1 MSFHKNLITLSIFAV
16 ITPSAFAQ
24 QEQSAVTVQTLE
36 TIQVQA
42 HPLVQTAADFAVVD
56 HVVDQKA
63 LSERATTIG
72 DALADEL
79 GVYSNQFGTGASRP
93 VIRGQDGPRVK
104 VLQHASETAD
114 VSTLSPDHA
123 VTVDPILAKQVEVI
137 RGPSTLLYGAGTVG
151 GLVNVT
157 DQKIPTQMPED
168 GLEGA
173 VGLRYNS
180 GSDEK
185 LASAG
190 VTAGI
195 GENFALRVEGSKRK
209 ANNYIAHAG
218 YFTEHSH
225 HEEDENGNEIEE
237 IHREKARRVDNTFA
251 EGQTVNIGG
260 SWIHDRG
267 FVGLSYSNRQDQYG
281 LPGHSHEYHDCHP
294 HGNELHC
301 GGHGPAPQPD
311 PNAVEEEHAHGGP
324 WVDLESHRYDMRTE
338 LNNPFAGFDKLR
350 AHASF
355 TDYEHDELEENEVIS
370 NFKSKGYDARLELV
384 HVPVAG
390 WEGVIGTQY
399 SQQKI
404 NLAASEHDHHEDG
417 DEDDEEH
424 HVHGSG
430 VVMPDTRTQKYS
442 LFALEHKQLGDVHV
456 ELGAR
461 VDHQKVKVDSEQ
473 KDYSGTGVSAS
484 AAANWEFAPNY
495 KLSIVGSH
503 QQRLPLAQ
511 ELYAD
516 GLHFATNTYEFGNP
530 DLDKETSNN
539 LELGLHYEGDKLD
552 YHVHV
557 YHNWFDDYIYGETVA
572 QNGNLRGVH
581 YTQDKARFYGTEAQA
596 GYQINDMYKLS
607 VFGDYVRGKIEA
619 ENAPRVPAGR
629 LGTKVEADFA
639 DGWSGLAEY
648 YHVFNQDK
656 IASYEDETQGY
667 NMVNLGL
674 SYANTIADKNA
685 YRVYFK
691 ANNLL
696 DDQVYSHTSFLS
708 NIPQVGRNFTVGVQ
722 YDF

>member
-1 MSFHKNLITLSIFAV
+1 MSSPKNLITLSIFAV
-16 ITPSAFAQ
+16 VAPTVFA
-24 QEQSAVTVQTLE
+24 EQSPSSIPVQTMD

-42 HPLVQTAADFAVVD
+42 HPLVQTAADFAVAD
-56 HVVDQKA
+56 QVVDQKA

-79 GVYSNQFGTGASRP
+79 GVYSNQYGSGSSRP
-93 VIRGQDGPRVK
+93 VIRGQDGPRLK

-168 GLEGA
+168 GLEGT

-180 GSDEK
+180 GSYEK

-195 GENFALRVEGSKRK
+195 GENFALRVEGSKRN
-209 ANNYIAHAG
+209 ANDYIAPD
-218 YFTEHSH
+218 YFHEHD
-225 HEEDENGNEIEE
+225 DEL
-237 IHREKARRVDNTFA
+237 EKERRVGNTFA

-281 LPGHSHEYHDCHP
+281 LPGHSHEYHGCEI
-294 HGNELHC
+294 HGDHFHC
-301 GGHGPAPQPD
+301 PKPGEDEHD
-311 PNAVEEEHAHGGP
+311 HEETAGP
-324 WVDLESHRYDMRTE
+324 WVDLKSERYDVRTE
-338 LNNPFAGFDKLR
+338 LEQPFAGFEKLR

-370 NFKSKGYDARLELV
+370 NFKSKGYDGRLELV

-390 WEGVIGTQY
+390 WEGVIGTQI

-461 VDHQKVKVDSEQ
+461 VDHQKVKVDSDQ

-484 AAANWEFAPNY
+484 AAANWEFAPDY
-495 KLSIVGSH
+495 KLSVVGSH

-516 GLHFATNTYEFGNP
+516 GLHFATNTYELGNP

-572 QNGNLRGVH
+572 QKGNLRGVQ

-607 VFGDYVRGKIEA
+607 VFGDYVRGKIEG

-667 NMVNLGL
+667 NMVNVGL
-674 SYANTIADKNA
+674 SYANSIADNNA

>member
-1 MSFHKNLITLSIFAV
+1 MSFPKNLITLSIFAV
-16 ITPSAFAQ
+16 VAPTVFA
-24 QEQSAVTVQTLE
+24 EQSSSSIPVQTLD

-42 HPLVQTAADFAVVD
+42 HPLVQTAADFAVAD

-79 GVYSNQFGTGASRP
+79 GVYSNQYGSGSSRP

-168 GLEGA
+168 GLEGS
-173 VGLRYNS
+173 VGVRYNS

-185 LASAG
+185 LANAG

-195 GENFALRVEGSKRK
+195 GENFALRIEGSKRK
-209 ANNYIAHAG
+209 ANDYIAPD
-218 YFTEHSH
+218 YFHEHD
-225 HEEDENGNEIEE
+225 DEL
-237 IHREKARRVDNTFA
+237 EKERRVGNTFA

-281 LPGHSHEYHDCHP
+281 LPGHSHEYHGCVL
-294 HGNELHC
+294 HGDHF
-301 GGHGPAPQPD
+301 HGCPTPD
-311 PNAVEEEHAHGGP
+311 PDAPAHEEHGGP
-324 WVDLESHRYDMRTE
+324 WVDLKSERYEVRTE
-338 LNNPFAGFDKLR
+338 LEQPFVGVEKLR
-350 AHASF
+350 AHASI
-355 TDYEHDELEENEVIS
+355 TDYEHDEIEENEVIS
-370 NFKSKGYDARLELV
+370 NFKSKGYDGRLELV

-390 WEGVIGTQY
+390 WEGVIGTQI

-424 HVHGSG
+424 HVHGLG
-430 VVMPDTRTQKYS
+430 VVMPDTKTDKFS

-461 VDHQKVKVDSEQ
+461 VDHQKVKVDSDQ

-495 KLSIVGSH
+495 KLSVVGSH

-516 GLHFATNTYEFGNP
+516 GLHFATNTYELGNP

-572 QNGNLRGVH
+572 QKGNLRGVQ

-607 VFGDYVRGKIEA
+607 VFGDYVRGKIEG

-667 NMVNLGL
+667 NMVNVGL
-674 SYANTIADKNA
+674 SYANNLADNNA

>member
-24 QEQSAVTVQTLE
+24 QEEATVTVQTLE

-42 HPLVQTAADFAVVD
+42 HPLIQTAADFAVAD

-93 VIRGQDGPRVK
+93 VIRGQDGSRVK

-168 GLEGA
+168 GLEGT

-399 SQQKI
+399 SQQKV
-404 NLAASEHDHHEDG
+404 NLAGGADEHEGHSHSS
-417 DEDDEEH
+417 
-424 HVHGSG
+424 VL
-430 VVMPDTRTQKYS
+430 MADTKTEKYS
-442 LFALEHKQLGDVHV
+442 LFGLEHKQIGDVHV

-461 VDHQKVKVDSEQ
+461 VEHQKIDVDSTQ
-473 KDYSGTGVSAS
+473 KNYSDTGVSGS

-495 KLSIVGSH
+495 KLSVVGSH

-516 GLHFATNTYEFGNP
+516 GVHFATNTYERGNQ
-530 DLDKETSNN
+530 DLDVEKSNN

-557 YHNWFDDYIYGETVA
+557 YHNWFDNYIYGSTTDSEGDFRLVD
-572 QNGNLRGVH
+572 

-596 GYQINDMYKLS
+596 GYQVNDMYKLS
-607 VFGDYVRGKIEA
+607 VFGDYVRGKIEG

-648 YHVFNQDK
+648 YHVFKQDK
-656 IASYEDETQGY
+656 IAEFETQTQGY

>member
-1 MSFHKNLITLSIFAV
+1 MSFPKNLITLSIFAV
-16 ITPSAFAQ
+16 VAPTVFA
-24 QEQSAVTVQTLE
+24 EQSSSSIPVQTMD

-42 HPLVQTAADFAVVD
+42 HPLVQTAADFAVAD

-79 GVYSNQFGTGASRP
+79 GVYSNQYGSGSSRP

-168 GLEGA
+168 GLEGT

-209 ANNYIAHAG
+209 ANDYIAPD
-218 YFTEHSH
+218 YFHEHD
-225 HEEDENGNEIEE
+225 DEL
-237 IHREKARRVDNTFA
+237 EKERRVGNTFA

-281 LPGHSHEYHDCHP
+281 LPGHSHEYHGCVL
-294 HGNELHC
+294 HGDHF
-301 GGHGPAPQPD
+301 HGCPTPD
-311 PNAVEEEHAHGGP
+311 PDAPAHEEHGGP
-324 WVDLESHRYDMRTE
+324 WVDLKSERYEVRTE
-338 LNNPFAGFDKLR
+338 LEQPFAGVEKLR
-350 AHASF
+350 AHASI
-355 TDYEHDELEENEVIS
+355 TDYEHDELEESEVII
-370 NFKSKGYDARLELV
+370 NFKSKGYDGRLELV

-390 WEGVIGTQY
+390 WEGVIGTQI

-430 VVMPDTRTQKYS
+430 VVMPDTKTDKFS

-461 VDHQKVKVDSEQ
+461 VDHQKVKVDSDQ

-495 KLSIVGSH
+495 KLSVVGSH

-516 GLHFATNTYEFGNP
+516 GLHFATNTYELGNP

-572 QNGNLRGVH
+572 QKGNLRGVQ

-596 GYQINDMYKLS
+596 GYQINDMYKVS

-667 NMVNLGL
+667 NMVNVGL
-674 SYANTIADKNA
+674 SYANSIADNNA

>member
-1 MSFHKNLITLSIFAV
+1 MSSPKNLITLSIFAV
-16 ITPSAFAQ
+16 VAPTVFA
-24 QEQSAVTVQTLE
+24 EQSPSSIPVQTMD

-42 HPLVQTAADFAVVD
+42 HPLVQTAADFAVAD
-56 HVVDQKA
+56 HFVDQKA
-63 LSERATTIG
+63 LSERAPTIG

-79 GVYSNQFGTGASRP
+79 GVYSNQYGSGSSRP

-168 GLEGA
+168 GLEGT

-195 GENFALRVEGSKRK
+195 GENFALRVEGSKRN
-209 ANNYIAHAG
+209 ANDYIAPD
-218 YFTEHSH
+218 YFHEHD
-225 HEEDENGNEIEE
+225 DEL
-237 IHREKARRVDNTFA
+237 EKERRVGNTFA

-281 LPGHSHEYHDCHP
+281 LPGHSHEYHGCVL
-294 HGNELHC
+294 HGDHF
-301 GGHGPAPQPD
+301 HGCPTPD
-311 PNAVEEEHAHGGP
+311 PDASAHEEHGGP
-324 WVDLESHRYDMRTE
+324 WVDLKSERYEVRTE
-338 LNNPFAGFDKLR
+338 LEQPFAGIEKLR
-350 AHASF
+350 AHASI
-355 TDYEHDELEENEVIS
+355 TDYEHDELEESEVIS
-370 NFKSKGYDARLELV
+370 NFKSKGYDGRLELV

-390 WEGVIGTQY
+390 WEGVIGTQI

-404 NLAASEHDHHEDG
+404 NLAASDHDHHEDG

-430 VVMPDTRTQKYS
+430 VVMPDTKTDKFS

-461 VDHQKVKVDSEQ
+461 VDHQKVKVDSDQ

-495 KLSIVGSH
+495 KLSVVGSH

-511 ELYAD
+511 ELYAN
-516 GLHFATNTYEFGNP
+516 GLHFATNTYELGNP

-572 QNGNLRGVH
+572 QKGNLRGVQ

-607 VFGDYVRGKIEA
+607 VFGDYVRGKIEG

-667 NMVNLGL
+667 NMVNVGL

>member
-1 MSFHKNLITLSIFAV
+1 MSFPKNLITLSIFAV
-16 ITPSAFAQ
+16 VAPTVFA
-24 QEQSAVTVQTLE
+24 EQSSSSIPVQTMD

-42 HPLVQTAADFAVVD
+42 HPLVQTAADFAVAD
-56 HVVDQKA
+56 HFVDQKA
-63 LSERATTIG
+63 LSERAPTIG

-79 GVYSNQFGTGASRP
+79 GVYSNQYGSGSSRP

-168 GLEGA
+168 GLEGT

-209 ANNYIAHAG
+209 ANDYIAPD
-218 YFTEHSH
+218 YFHEHD
-225 HEEDENGNEIEE
+225 DEL
-237 IHREKARRVDNTFA
+237 EKERRVGNTFA

-281 LPGHSHEYHDCHP
+281 LPGHSHEYHGCVL
-294 HGNELHC
+294 HGDHF
-301 GGHGPAPQPD
+301 HGCPTPD
-311 PNAVEEEHAHGGP
+311 PDAPAHEEHGGP
-324 WVDLESHRYDMRTE
+324 WVDLKSERYEVRTE
-338 LNNPFAGFDKLR
+338 LEQPFAGVEKLR
-350 AHASF
+350 AHASI
-355 TDYEHDELEENEVIS
+355 TDYEHNELEESEVIS
-370 NFKSKGYDARLELV
+370 NFKSKGYDGRLELV

-390 WEGVIGTQY
+390 WEGVIGTQI

-430 VVMPDTRTQKYS
+430 VVMPDTKTDKFS

-461 VDHQKVKVDSEQ
+461 VDHQKVKVDSDQ

-495 KLSIVGSH
+495 KLSVVGSH

-516 GLHFATNTYEFGNP
+516 GLHFATNTYELGNP

-572 QNGNLRGVH
+572 QKGNLRGVQ

-607 VFGDYVRGKIEA
+607 VFGDYVRGKIEG

-667 NMVNLGL
+667 NMVNVGL
-674 SYANTIADKNA
+674 SYANSLADNNA